1 MTMVNHGK
9 SVNLTVL
16 GMPVGLPVSK
26 LTLVQHHND
35 AGPASELTTDQRQ
48 K

>member
-16 GMPVGLPVSK
+16 GMPVGLPASR
-26 LTLVQHHND
+26 LTLVQHQND
-35 AGPASELTTDQRQ
+35 AGPASKLTTDQRHR
-48 K
+48 